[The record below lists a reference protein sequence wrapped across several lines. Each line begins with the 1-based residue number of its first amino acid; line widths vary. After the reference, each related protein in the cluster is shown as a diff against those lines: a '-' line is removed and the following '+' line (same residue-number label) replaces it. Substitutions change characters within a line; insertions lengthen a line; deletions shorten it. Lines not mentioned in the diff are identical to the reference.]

1 MRDEHFSVKSYR
13 GLWGA
18 RARGR
23 LSWDKDPYFPGKSVT
38 LWRLSVLQHWVVM
51 ESVFYTTGKPLPL
64 AAICSPFIPLEELD
78 LEQLTELN
86 KYVGNT
92 LQ

>member
-1 MRDEHFSVKSYR
+1 MRDETSQWSLTVGCGVLELEEDWAETKI
-13 GLWGA
+13 
-18 RARGR
+18 
-23 LSWDKDPYFPGKSVT
+23 PIFPAGVT